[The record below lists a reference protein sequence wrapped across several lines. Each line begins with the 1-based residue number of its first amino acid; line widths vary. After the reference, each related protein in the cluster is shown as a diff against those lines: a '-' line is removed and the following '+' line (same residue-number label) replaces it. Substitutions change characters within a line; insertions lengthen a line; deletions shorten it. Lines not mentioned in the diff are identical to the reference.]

1 MVREEMEGAVKLDV
15 PLTVDL
21 KSGDDW
27 ESLDAHP
34 GVAETPEQCPSFPRS
49 KRSRASCAR

>member
-1 MVREEMEGAVKLDV
+1 MEGAVTLDV

-27 ESLDAHP
+27 ESL
-34 GVAETPEQCPSFPRS
+34 TPIP
-49 KRSRASCAR
+49 A